1 SWRRAVGAVVAAGV
15 VLATVTLLAL
25 EGTEVVQLRS
35 TTPDGGVRI
44 TRTWI
49 ADADGALWLEAAN
62 PERPLLPD
70 RGARPRGRLG
80 RGGELVRGGE
90 ALQLRARPVPG
101 DAGHRKIRQLLAAKY
116 GWADTWVGL
125 LTDTSRS
132 VAVRLEPRSP

>member
-1 SWRRAVGAVVAAGV
+1 MTSWRRAVGAVVAAGV

-62 PERPLLPD
+62 PERPFLRD
-70 RGARPRGRLG
+70 VEARPDV
-80 RGGELVRGGE
+80 ELVRGGE

>member
-1 SWRRAVGAVVAAGV
+1 MTSWRRAVGAVTAAGV
-15 VLATVTLLAL
+15 VLAAVTLLAL

-35 TTPDGGVRI
+35 TTPEGGVRV
-44 TRTWI
+44 TRAWI

-62 PERPLLPD
+62 PERPFLRDVEAQPD
-70 RGARPRGRLG
+70 VELI
-80 RGGELVRGGE
+80 RGGEV
-90 ALQLRARPVPG
+90 LQLRARPVAG
-101 DAGHRKIRQLLAAKY
+101 DAAHRKIRQLLAAKY